1 MEKCVEC
8 FDEMKLT
15 NAGKETF
22 ESIVGVLKRMF
33 RNMLKFDFE

>member
-15 NAGKETF
+15 NARKETF
-22 ESIVGVLKRMF
+22 ESIVGVLKREKKKE
-33 RNMLKFDFE
+33 REVEIG